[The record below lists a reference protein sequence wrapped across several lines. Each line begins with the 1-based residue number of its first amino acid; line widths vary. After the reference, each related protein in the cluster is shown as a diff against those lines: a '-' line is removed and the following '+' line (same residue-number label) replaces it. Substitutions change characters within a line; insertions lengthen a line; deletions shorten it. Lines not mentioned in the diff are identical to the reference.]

1 MKDVWTLKYR
11 PGTLDGILGN
21 RQTANTLKSL
31 AAFGSM
37 PHLILF
43 GPENSGKMTAA
54 FALAGSLY
62 GDEAELNFTYFN
74 ASDFFEQGK
83 NYLVKD
89 PRFYRFLGT
98 DDPKKIQKSVIS
110 IFKDIINEYAALAPM
125 NADYKIICIDSAE
138 ALTMEAQQALRRIME
153 KYSKTCR
160 FILSSKSISKII
172 PPLRSRGVTL
182 FFSPVTP
189 EELTSFLQD
198 VVQKEGFAAPDDVL
212 LEIAQQTRGN
222 VSKALE
228 LLQTSLL
235 EAQALKTPLTLGM
248 VQMQLSLEVEDDV
261 TELFNET
268 VYAKNF
274 TTAREKLDALL
285 IDDGLTGG
293 EILERLQKAVLTDEK
308 KTGDEAKAAARL
320 IKIAECDKMLS
331 SASND
336 RIQLENLIANFDG

>member
-21 RQTANTLKSL
+21 RQTVNTLKSL
-31 AAFGSM
+31 TAFGSM

-43 GPENSGKMTAA
+43 GPENSGKMTTA

-62 GDEAELNFTYFN
+62 SDEAELNFAYFN

-83 NYLVKD
+83 NYLVRD
-89 PRFYRFLGT
+89 PRFYRFIGT
-98 DDPKKIQKSVIS
+98 DDPKKIHKSVIA

-125 NADYKIICIDSAE
+125 NADYKIVCIDSAE

-182 FFSPVTP
+182 FFSPVPP
-189 EELTSFLQD
+189 EELTLFLKD
-198 VVQKEGFAAPDDVL
+198 VVQKEGFDASDDVL
-212 LEIAQQTRGN
+212 IEIAEQTRGN
-222 VSKALE
+222 VSEALK

-235 EAQALKTPLTLGM
+235 EAREVGAPLTTGM
-248 VQMQLSLEVEDDV
+248 IQMQLSLEAEDSV

-268 VYAKNF
+268 VYNKNF
-274 TTAREKLDALL
+274 MAAREKLDTLL

-293 EILERLQKAVLTDEK
+293 EILERLQKAVLKDEK
-308 KTGDEAKAAARL
+308 KTGDEAKTAARL

-336 RIQLENLIANFDG
+336 RIQLENLIANFEG